1 MDSSKHLRKSL
12 GVWRRGEGGG
22 RGKFVFLERYYIRSA
37 MEQRTI
43 ELTVVSAQDL
53 KNVRMFG
60 RKMSPYA
67 VAWIYPNMKVA
78 THMASNGG
86 ENPTWNSTLKLVC
99 EERLVEQGN
108 LVITVDL
115 YNHGSL
121 SNKSIGSV
129 TVPLPAESNTSGDK
143 PDDFQNSSK
152 NQTQQQSRPK
162 VMSLQVRRPSGHVQ
176 GTLNVAVRLGEVVK
190 LPATATWGSSNY
202 NNDGRGTATA
212 YPAAGG
218 VGAFNQA
225 GGSSQQ
231 QYGYPQYNQQQN
243 PQYPGQYTSQ
253 QVPYYQPAGAAAG
266 GYMQPPPPPPTRSRF
281 GGGGLG
287 TGLLGGAL
295 GGFLLGDLM
304 GGGLGGGGG
313 FGGGGGGGGGCGG
326 GGGGGGCGG
335 GGGGGGCGGG
345 GCGGS

>member
-1 MDSSKHLRKSL
+1 M
-12 GVWRRGEGGG
+12 
-22 RGKFVFLERYYIRSA
+22 LERYYIISA

-86 ENPTWNSTLKLVC
+86 ENPTWNATLKLVC

-129 TVPLPAESNTSGDK
+129 TVPLPAESNTSADK
-143 PDDFQNSSK
+143 PDDIQNSSK

-162 VMSLQVRRPSGHVQ
+162 VLSLQVRRPSGHVQ

-202 NNDGRGTATA
+202 NNDARGTATA
-212 YPAAGG
+212 YPAAAAAGG

-231 QYGYPQYNQQQN
+231 QQYGGAAAGYPQYNQQQ
-243 PQYPGQYTSQ
+243 
-253 QVPYYQPAGAAAG
+253 
-266 GYMQPPPPPPTRSRF
+266 
-281 GGGGLG
+281 
-287 TGLLGGAL
+287 
-295 GGFLLGDLM
+295 
-304 GGGLGGGGG
+304 
-313 FGGGGGGGGGCGG
+313 
-326 GGGGGGCGG
+326 
-335 GGGGGGCGGG
+335 
-345 GCGGS
+345 